1 MIIENIAKS
10 SPQSTTTITVVED
23 MPQPEKDVVSNN
35 NKSVLKERPVE
46 ERLTKQ
52 INKLND
58 DLVKLNVTKKLKLVD
73 NNLINNKISDARK
86 LLEKTNQ

>member
-1 MIIENIAKS
+1 VIIENIAKS